1 MKILILS
8 HTRCGSTTLCKWIS
22 NELHYVLD
30 ESPYDR
36 NQFNDV
42 FEKNNIIRKI
52 VVEEYFPTNEEISK
66 FDKVIFL
73 SRKNTIDAAISH
85 ISANN
90 LQEWH
95 IEYEVTDDWIKEN
108 KVKIINISN
117 YIGRLKTK
125 LNNYVGFHVTYE
137 DIYENKNSIGE
148 ILEYLNINNP
158 RHLERLNYENR
169 YRKDGNVFIKDKPT
183 KLI

>member
-1 MKILILS
+1 MKILVLS

-22 NELHYVLD
+22 KELNYILD
-30 ESPYDR
+30 ETPYER
-36 NQFNDV
+36 KHFNEV
-42 FEKNNIIRKI
+42 FEKDNIIRKI
-52 VVEEYFPTNEEISK
+52 VVEEYFPTKEEINK

-95 IEYEVTDDWIKEN
+95 IEYEVTNEWITEN
-108 KVKIINISN
+108 MVKIINISN
-117 YIGRLKTK
+117 YINNLKMK
-125 LNNYVGFHVTYE
+125 LNEYIGFHITYE
-137 DIYENKNSIGE
+137 NIYENKNSIGK
-148 ILEYLNINNP
+148 ILEYLNIVNP
-158 RHLERLNYENR
+158 KHLECLNYGNR
-169 YRKDGNVFIKDKPT
+169 YRKDNNVLIKDKPT

>member
-1 MKILILS
+1 MKILVLS

-22 NELHYVLD
+22 KELNCELD

-36 NQFNDV
+36 KHFNDV
-42 FEKNNIIRKI
+42 FERDNIIRKI
-52 VVEEYFPTNEEISK
+52 VAEEYFPTNEEINK

-95 IEYEVTDDWIKEN
+95 VEYEVTNEWITEN
-108 KVKIINISN
+108 KIKIINISN
-117 YIGRLKTK
+117 YINRLKMK
-125 LNNYVGFHVTYE
+125 LNDYAGFHITYE
-137 DIYENKNSIGE
+137 DIYENKNSIGK
-148 ILEYLNINNP
+148 ILEYLNIDNP
-158 RHLERLNYENR
+158 KHLERLNYGNR
-169 YRKDGNVFIKDKPT
+169 YRKDNNVFIKDKPT